1 VFSVPLIHSQ
11 QIYLTMKRLALC
23 VSVGIIT
30 AISYQYVVANENS
43 NNNVATNV
51 NTVTDVDGYISSMYH
66 SIDFGTCKR
75 PDSVVFRSALYGYL
89 NLLDAGKLSNPDIL
103 TICDFSKSSRAERMW
118 VIDLAARKVVIND
131 LVAHGQGSGME
142 YATQFSNRA
151 NSHQSSLGFYVT
163 DEPYIGSH
171 GKSLRLRGM
180 DNGFNS
186 AAYDRDV
193 VVHGADYVSNDF
205 IAGENRLGR
214 SWGCPAVSNR
224 IASELIDKI
233 QGGSCLFIYYPS
245 QKYLQA
251 TRWLK
256 KQLNF
261 ATIAANVPVLKSPQ
275 HDTVIMYETEAL
287 KERLTTNRL

>member
-1 VFSVPLIHSQ
+1 
-11 QIYLTMKRLALC
+11 MKRLALC
-23 VSVGIIT
+23 VSIAIIP
-30 AISYQYVVANENS
+30 AMSYQYVVANESSNS
-43 NNNVATNV
+43 NVAV
-51 NTVTDVDGYISSMYH
+51 NAITDVDGYINGLYN
-66 SIDFGTCKR
+66 SIDFGICKK
-75 PDSVVFRSALYGYL
+75 PDSAVFHSALYGYL

-103 TICDFSKSSRAERMW
+103 TICDFSKSSTAERMW

-142 YATQFSNRA
+142 YATQFSNRH

-193 VVHGADYVSNDF
+193 VVHGAEYVSNDF

-245 QKYLQA
+245 QQYLHA

-256 KQLNF
+256 KQPDI
-261 ATIAANVPVLKSPQ
+261 ATIAANAPIFKSQ
-275 HDTVIMYETEAL
+275 QGDTVIIYETEEL
-287 KERLTTNRL
+287 KQRISNNRL

>member
-1 VFSVPLIHSQ
+1 
-11 QIYLTMKRLALC
+11 MKRLVLC
-23 VSVGIIT
+23 LSIATIT
-30 AISYQYVVANENS
+30 AISYQYVTANES
-43 NNNVATNV
+43 GETVTPTTV
-51 NTVTDVDGYISSMYH
+51 TKVTDVDGYINNMYH
-66 SIDFGTCKR
+66 SIDFSGYNK
-75 PDSVVFRSALYGYL
+75 PDSEVFRSALYGYL
-89 NLLDAGKLSNPDIL
+89 NLLDAGQLENKDML
-103 TICDFSKSSRAERMW
+103 TICDFSRSSAEKRMW
-118 VIDLAARKVVIND
+118 VIDLARRKVLYND

-142 YATQFSNRA
+142 YATKFSNQP

-163 DEPYIGSH
+163 DKPYIGGH

-193 VVHGADYVSNDF
+193 VVHGADYVSKDF
-205 IAGENRLGR
+205 VASQNRLGR

-233 QGGSCLFIYYPS
+233 EGGSCLFIYYPS

-256 KQLNF
+256 KEPDF
-261 ATIAANVPVLKSPQ
+261 TAIAANIPAVKPLQ
-275 HDTVIMYETEAL
+275 RDTVITYESEAL
-287 KERLTTNRL
+287 KERLTNNKL